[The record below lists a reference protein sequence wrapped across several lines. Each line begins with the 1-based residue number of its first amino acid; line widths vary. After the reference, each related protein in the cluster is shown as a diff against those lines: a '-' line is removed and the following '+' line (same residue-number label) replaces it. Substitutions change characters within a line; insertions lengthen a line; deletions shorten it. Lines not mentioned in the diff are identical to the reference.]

1 MWVSTKNWKTERP
14 SHKLDYQMVG
24 PYRILEKI
32 RHSYR
37 IDLLETIGVHPVL
50 SLDKLRKASN
60 NPLLG

>member
-1 MWVSTKNWKTERP
+1 
-14 SHKLDYQMVG
+14 MVG

-37 IDLLETIGVHPVL
+37 IDLLETIRVHLVF

-60 NPLLG
+60 NSLLGQRNDPPLPIQVNGDDE